1 MWKMCEKFSWVDM
14 EKHVEKIVSSELA
27 CEKLK
32 RNIFEE
38 KNILERKSTSTWQ
51 EVQIYTACLSEDRYI
66 SSRKSQQCNINFSSM
81 SFRFENNLIQNVM
94 SWAYL

>member
-1 MWKMCEKFSWVDM
+1 M

-38 KNILERKSTSTWQ
+38 KNILEKKVDLNLTGGAN
-51 EVQIYTACLSEDRYI
+51 IYSLPGRG
-66 SSRKSQQCNINFSSM
+66 
-81 SFRFENNLIQNVM
+81 
-94 SWAYL
+94 

>member
-1 MWKMCEKFSWVDM
+1 M

-38 KNILERKSTSTWQ
+38 K
-51 EVQIYTACLSEDRYI
+51 IYWK
-66 SSRKSQQCNINFSSM
+66 KSQPQLDRRCKYIQPAWQRIDIFHL
-81 SFRFENNLIQNVM
+81 EKANNVISTFLASHLDLKTI
-94 SWAYL
+94 